1 MPPHICRS
9 PDAHL
14 IPKCSTH
21 GRDAQAAGLT
31 RVQLKAA
38 RAERER
44 QLEVLA
50 IARLRATV
58 EQMKQMDSVTKAAE
72 AHVST
77 LDQLMSCTHVIES
90 TLRQTAQRQAAA
102 ELAATPSPTIVCLMN
117 ATALLCR

>member
-1 MPPHICRS
+1 
-9 PDAHL
+9 
-14 IPKCSTH
+14 
-21 GRDAQAAGLT
+21 
-31 RVQLKAA
+31 VQLKAA

-77 LDQLMSCTHVIES
+77 YD
-90 TLRQTAQRQAAA
+90 
-102 ELAATPSPTIVCLMN
+102 
-117 ATALLCR
+117 